1 MSLFQRFSR
10 ARAGRR
16 TRAAERRRTPSYRE
30 MRAQM
35 RTAKA
40 EADLLATEERIH
52 MEAARIRRGR

>member
-1 MSLFQRFSR
+1 MSLLQRFSR

-16 TRAAERRRTPSYRE
+16 AMAAERRRTPSFRE
-30 MRAQM
+30 MRARL
-35 RTAKA
+35 RTEKA